1 MTPARYFI
9 FLAPVLSLCACMPAD
24 RPSPA
29 SAAVALPTAWRD
41 TSSGNGTV
49 DPAWWQAFGDPA
61 LTRLI
66 EAALVRN
73 TDVLTATARVE
84 EVAADIRLARSAL
97 LPSLDAVGAAQR
109 SRSLGTTGTT
119 TSTALQPEI
128 QLSWQVDMFG
138 RLSRLTAAARQQY
151 VASQADRDAVALSVA
166 AQTAQAYV
174 GLLALDAQLAVSRET
189 VKSRAEALRLAT
201 DQAQVGY
208 TSQFEL
214 TQAQA
219 EYEAV
224 SQAIPQFEQAIR
236 AQENALRLLTG
247 EMPGPVTRSDGA
259 LLAATPPTVPA
270 TLPADLL
277 RRRPDIVSAEAM
289 VAAADASLAARRAQ
303 FLPQVALSASLGQLF
318 VNGLDY
324 DPVTIWDVGASALA
338 PLFAGGRLRA
348 QVDAATA
355 QRDQAAFAYRGA
367 ALKAFGEVETGLSG
381 VSRFAEQIERL
392 HNRRQILIRSV
403 AMARDRYRGGYASYL
418 ELLDA
423 QRNLYST
430 ELDAIGVRQDQLDN
444 IITLYRA
451 LGGGWSAPSPATA
464 KAEP

>member
-1 MTPARYFI
+1 LRPARYFI
-9 FLAPVLSLCACMPAD
+9 LLAPVLWLCACLPAD
-24 RPSPA
+24 PPPPA
-29 SAAVALPTAWRD
+29 SAVVAPPAAWRD
-41 TSSGNGTV
+41 TPSNNGTV

-66 EAALVRN
+66 EAALARN
-73 TDVLTATARVE
+73 TDVLTAAARVE
-84 EVAADIRLARSAL
+84 EVAADVRLARSAL

-109 SRSLGTTGTT
+109 SRSLGTT
-119 TSTALQPEI
+119 STALQPEF
-128 QLSWQVDMFG
+128 QLSWQVDLFG
-138 RLSRLTAAARQQY
+138 RLSRLTEAARQQY

-166 AQTAQAYV
+166 AQTAQAYI

-214 TQAQA
+214 TQAQS

-247 EMPGPVTRSDGA
+247 ELPGPVTRSDGG

-277 RRRPDIVSAEAM
+277 RRRPDIVSAEAL

-318 VNGLDY
+318 INGLDY

-348 QVDAATA
+348 QVNAGAA

-367 ALKAFGEVETGLSG
+367 ALKAFGEVETALSG

-418 ELLDA
+418 EQLDA
-423 QRNLYST
+423 QRTLYST
-430 ELDAIGVRQDQLDN
+430 ELDAIAVRQDQLDN
-444 IITLYRA
+444 IILLYRA
-451 LGGGWSAPSPATA
+451 LGGGWSATSPATA

>member
-1 MTPARYFI
+1 MRPARYFI
-9 FLAPVLSLCACMPAD
+9 LLAPVLWLCACLPAD
-24 RPSPA
+24 PPPPA
-29 SAAVALPTAWRD
+29 SAVVAPPAAWRD
-41 TSSGNGTV
+41 TPSNNGTV

-66 EAALVRN
+66 EAALARN
-73 TDVLTATARVE
+73 TDVLTAAARVE
-84 EVAADIRLARSAL
+84 EVAADVRLARSAL

-109 SRSLGTTGTT
+109 SRSLGTT
-119 TSTALQPEI
+119 STALQPEF
-128 QLSWQVDMFG
+128 QLSWQVDLFG
-138 RLSRLTAAARQQY
+138 RLSRLTEAARQQY

-166 AQTAQAYV
+166 AQTAQAYI

-214 TQAQA
+214 TQAQS

-247 EMPGPVTRSDGA
+247 ELPGPVTRSDGG

-277 RRRPDIVSAEAM
+277 RRRPDIVSAEAL

-318 VNGLDY
+318 INGLDY

-348 QVDAATA
+348 QVNAGAA

-367 ALKAFGEVETGLSG
+367 ALKAFGEVETALSG

-418 ELLDA
+418 EQLDA
-423 QRNLYST
+423 QRTLYST
-430 ELDAIGVRQDQLDN
+430 ELDAIAVRQDQLDN
-444 IITLYRA
+444 IILLYRA
-451 LGGGWSAPSPATA
+451 LGGGWSATSPATA